1 MKFIRKVEALV
12 GEPAEAWGGG
22 GSKIASY
29 RIARYLE
36 GETKGLGKR
45 GDSFWFLGDKAWSYG
60 TAIAE
65 RAGKKLY
72 VNMTDYSGTTKALQH
87 ELVSVARDQMHLD
100 VHLLRNTSLPR
111 GHREDLALPE
121 GPAA

>member
-1 MKFIRKVEALV
+1 MRFIRKVEALV

-22 GSKIASY
+22 SKVASY
-29 RIARYLE
+29 RISRYLE

-45 GDSFWFLGDKAWSYG
+45 GDSFWFLGDRAWSYG
-60 TAIAE
+60 TLIAE

-72 VNMTDYSGTTKALQH
+72 LNMTPYSNTTKALQH
-87 ELVSVARDQMHLD
+87 ELLSLARDQMHLD
-100 VHLLRNTSLPR
+100 VHQLRNTSLPR
-111 GHREDLALPE
+111 EHREELALPE